1 MTCSAAP
8 VQLVAVANDITFS
21 SGSFGTKEDAVFR
34 AATEYALEEK
44 LPIIYL
50 AANAGA
56 RVGLAQE
63 IKQCL
68 QVALHLTPLLHAHLA
83 CCNRFHV
90 FSVSLTYAQ
99 LEMDTFRSLA
109 WEKHLSLLGQKGIRR
124 ERRP

>member
-1 MTCSAAP
+1 MTCSAVSWVTPFAAP

-68 QVALHLTPLLHAHLA
+68 QVPLHVLLLPHAHL
-83 CCNRFHV
+83 
-90 FSVSLTYAQ
+90 TYAAVRQ
-99 LEMDTFRSLA
+99 TCNEELTHALLVVHCGQDNA
-109 WEKHLSLLGQKGIRR
+109 NYLSTSS
-124 ERRP
+124 E

>member
-1 MTCSAAP
+1 MAI
-8 VQLVAVANDITFS
+8 ANDITFS

-44 LPIIYL
+44 LPVIYL

-68 QVALHLTPLLHAHLA
+68 QVTYSCAFLYPNIQQFCRLCCGAVSWRLENLGLHLSIRL
-83 CCNRFHV
+83 V
-90 FSVSLTYAQ
+90 
-99 LEMDTFRSLA
+99 RSNY
-109 WEKHLSLLGQKGIRR
+109 
-124 ERRP
+124 